1 MAQPFEHPRRA
12 SDSPAAAPV
21 LQSLEDRLRFR
32 RAQGILAG
40 LIGCGQPAAADSL
53 RTTAAQL
60 DISVPALA
68 KHVLTCVDTPREAQ
82 AEALLLRIAGTALMP
97 SSAAHPRPVGT
108 LHVVRNTG
116 GASLTGELDGVTAS
130 VLPEHSALRPLERL
144 GTALSGRTF
153 RLDLAGLTF
162 LNAAGLR
169 ALEAFRG
176 RIRDGGTEVSVV
188 PPVAS
193 GPACMLQFAAN
204 MGYLSP
210 VFAGE
215 HPSPPRSR
223 RNAAARSERQTST
236 GRPSVE
242 LDDLEALY
250 DSYAAACWSFARR
263 LLDDDDDAEAVVL
276 ATFLEAWRHLQ
287 AGRPLPGR
295 VGPWLLLL
303 THSQAIGH
311 LRERRTDQTLDVA
324 RSASSDPQADDAFST
339 LPREQGLGLRLAFW
353 GGLTVRDIATSTGT
367 PLADARANL
376 LAGMRSLCGGT
387 HGWRNGGDEA

>member
-1 MAQPFEHPRRA
+1 MAQPYEHPRRA
-12 SDSPAAAPV
+12 SDSPGDTSV
-21 LQSLEDRLRFR
+21 LQSLEERLRFR

-40 LIGCGQPAAADSL
+40 LIGCGQPAAAESL

-68 KHVLTCVDTPREAQ
+68 KHVLTCVDTPRDAR

-97 SSAAHPRPVGT
+97 SSTAHPRPVGT
-108 LHVVRNTG
+108 LHVARHAG

-130 VLPEHSALRPLERL
+130 VLPEHGALRPWERL
-144 GTALSGRTF
+144 GTALSGRAF

-176 RIRDGGTEVSVV
+176 RIRDGGMEVSVV

-193 GPACMLQFAAN
+193 GPAWMLQFAVN
-204 MGYLSP
+204 MGYVSP

-215 HPSPPRSR
+215 HASAR
-223 RNAAARSERQTST
+223 RPHPNAAARSDRRTST

-263 LLDDDDDAEAVVL
+263 LLDDDGDAEAVVL

-303 THSQAIGH
+303 THSQAIRH
-311 LRERRTDQTLDVA
+311 LRERRTDRTVEPA
-324 RSASSDPQADDAFST
+324 RPASPDPQADDAFSA
-339 LPREQGLGLRLAFW
+339 LPGEQGRGLRLAFW

-376 LAGMRSLCGGT
+376 LAGMRSLSGRL
-387 HGWRNGGDEA
+387 HGWPNTGD